1 MTQVT
6 IELPDQL
13 AEQLNT
19 YLQTHPEETIVG
31 LIHEALKI
39 KLLPKDS
46 SKLLELAGIVT
57 DTPTPDEETIDPE
70 AWDVWRSLGDDA
82 VEGKLENPSINH
94 DRYLYQQPK

>member
-1 MTQVT
+1 MTQLT

-19 YLQTHPEETIVG
+19 YLQTHPEETLVG

-57 DTPTPDEETIDPE
+57 DAPRGAAEHAEDF
-70 AWDVWRSLGDDA
+70 
-82 VEGKLENPSINH
+82 EN
-94 DRYLYQQPK
+94 

>member
-6 IELPDQL
+6 IELPDQR

-57 DTPTPDEETIDPE
+57 DAPRGAAEHAEDF
-70 AWDVWRSLGDDA
+70 
-82 VEGKLENPSINH
+82 EN
-94 DRYLYQQPK
+94 

>member
-1 MTQVT
+1 MPQVT

-19 YLQTHPEETIVG
+19 YLQTHPEDTIVG

-46 SKLLELAGIVT
+46 SKLLELAGIRNVQLKGN
-57 DTPTPDEETIDPE
+57 PHPPAPSPKAGEREPNRIAPLLLWE
-70 AWDVWRSLGDDA
+70 RGWG
-82 VEGKLENPSINH
+82 EGGSEQSHIA
-94 DRYLYQQPK
+94 

>member
-19 YLQTHPEETIVG
+19 YLQTHPEETLVG

-39 KLLPKDS
+39 KLFPKDS

-57 DTPTPDEETIDPE
+57 DTPLKQQT
-70 AWDVWRSLGDDA
+70 
-82 VEGKLENPSINH
+82 
-94 DRYLYQQPK
+94 QPKTRYTILPK

>member
-1 MTQVT
+1 MTQLT

-57 DTPTPDEETIDPE
+57 DTPHQATDL
-70 AWDVWRSLGDDA
+70 AKNA
-82 VEGKLENPSINH
+82 V
-94 DRYLYQQPK
+94 

>member
-1 MTQVT
+1 MTQLT

-46 SKLLELAGIVT
+46 SKLLELAGIV
-57 DTPTPDEETIDPE
+57 
-70 AWDVWRSLGDDA
+70 ADA
-82 VEGKLENPSINH
+82 PRGAAEHAEDFEN
-94 DRYLYQQPK
+94 

>member
-1 MTQVT
+1 MAQLT
-6 IELPDQL
+6 IELPDHL

-19 YLQTHPEETIVG
+19 YLQTHPEDTIVG

-57 DTPTPDEETIDPE
+57 DTPHQATDL
-70 AWDVWRSLGDDA
+70 AKNA
-82 VEGKLENPSINH
+82 V
-94 DRYLYQQPK
+94 

>member
-13 AEQLNT
+13 AEQLST

-31 LIHEALKI
+31 LIHEALKL

-46 SKLLELAGIVT
+46 SKLLELIGIVT
-57 DTPTPDEETIDPE
+57 DVPHGATDQTKNVVQLTPR
-70 AWDVWRSLGDDA
+70 V
-82 VEGKLENPSINH
+82 
-94 DRYLYQQPK
+94 QP

>member
-19 YLQTHPEETIVG
+19 YLQNHPEETLVG

-39 KLLPKDS
+39 KLLPKES

-57 DTPTPDEETIDPE
+57 DAPRGAAEHAEDFED
-70 AWDVWRSLGDDA
+70 
-82 VEGKLENPSINH
+82 
-94 DRYLYQQPK
+94 